1 MSVAAQPEQQSPDRG
16 QATPVATAVGA
27 APGGTLLASLARL
40 GPARLAVL
48 GVIALGLLGFFAL
61 LVLRAA
67 EPSRTLLFGGLDSA
81 DAQQI
86 VERLESLGVPYEL
99 SGAGDAIL
107 VPADQAL
114 RLRMTLAEEGLPSG
128 GVVGYELFDRSSTF
142 GQTDF
147 LSNVNLRRA
156 LEGEL
161 ARTIG
166 TIRSVRAARVHLVQP
181 DRSLFRRDQTPPSA
195 SIVVTMQGSQ
205 RLEPRQVQAIVDLVA
220 AAVPGLQPS
229 GVTVVDDRGNLL
241 ARGGEDGLGGL
252 AGGAEERRT
261 ALEEHTRGKII
272 QLLERTLGPGRVD
285 AQVSIELDL
294 QQVTTTAE
302 SFDPEGQVARSA
314 QTVEETSE
322 RSEPAANDTLT
333 VANNLP
339 TAAPAAGA
347 GPAARE
353 ASRRNEETIN
363 YEISRTVRSQTQ
375 APGAIRRMGIAVQ
388 VDGTYRPGD
397 DGQPVFQPLPAE
409 DLAQLE
415 ALVRSA
421 AGVNE
426 ERGDVVEIVS
436 RPFVA
441 PAATETAEP
450 GWIDLSSPLLVRAI
464 EIGGLALTALL
475 VALLVV
481 RPAINRLLALGAPAG
496 SGDPLTVIGPD
507 GRPLLVQAP
516 PGATIALDE
525 SGRPVIVR
533 QQPSGASIEPAAATV
548 EGETQTA
555 AAGGSTAGTVRIDN
569 VAGSVQASLVSD
581 VAALVDARPQ
591 DVVRTIRSW
600 LAES

>member
-1 MSVAAQPEQQSPDRG
+1 MSVAAQPEQESADRG
-16 QATPVATAVGA
+16 QPAPVASAVAA
-27 APGGTLLASLARL
+27 APGGGRLLASLARL

-48 GVIALGLLGFFAL
+48 GAIALGMLGFFAFL
-61 LVLRAA
+61 ILRAA
-67 EPSRTLLFGGLDSA
+67 EPARTLLFGGLAGA

-86 VERLESLGVPYEL
+86 VERLEALGVPYQL
-99 SGAGDAIL
+99 SGSGDAIL

-128 GVVGYELFDRSSTF
+128 GVVGYELFDRSSAF

-181 DRSLFRRDQTPPSA
+181 DRGLFRRDQTPPSA
-195 SIVVTMQGSQ
+195 SIVVSLQGSQ

-241 ARGGEDGLGGL
+241 ARGGEDALGGGL
-252 AGGAEERRT
+252 AGGAEERRA
-261 ALEEHTRGKII
+261 ALEEHTRGKIV

-302 SFDPEGQVARSA
+302 SFDPEGQVPRSS
-314 QTVEETSE
+314 QTVEESSE
-322 RSEPAANDTLT
+322 RTDPAANDTLT

-339 TAAPAAGA
+339 TAAPAAGT
-347 GPAARE
+347 GGGGRE

-375 APGAIRRMGIAVQ
+375 TPGAIKRMGIAVQ

-397 DGQPVFQPLPAE
+397 DGQPMFQPLPADE
-409 DLAQLE
+409 LAQLE

-421 AGVNE
+421 AGVSE

-441 PAATETAEP
+441 PPAAEPIEP
-450 GWIDLSSPLLVRAI
+450 GWLDLSSPLLARAI
-464 EIGGLALTALL
+464 EVGGLALTALI

-481 RPAINRLLALGAPAG
+481 RPAINRLLALGQPAATAAG
-496 SGDPLTVIGPD
+496 VAMLGPD

-516 PGATIALDE
+516 AGATIGIDE
-525 SGRPVIVR
+525 TGKPVVVR
-533 QQPSGASIEPAAATV
+533 QQLSTMPAEPTVAA
-548 EGETQTA
+548 GDGDTA
-555 AAGGSTAGTVRIDN
+555 APQAAGGTVRIEN
-569 VAGSVQASLVSD
+569 VAGGVQASLVSE
-581 VAALVDARPQ
+581 VAALVEARPQ
-591 DVVRTIRSW
+591 DVVRTMRSW

>member
-1 MSVAAQPEQQSPDRG
+1 MSVAAQPEQQSADRG
-16 QATPVATAVGA
+16 QAAPAANAVAAP
-27 APGGTLLASLARL
+27 PGGTLVASLARL

-48 GVIALGLLGFFAL
+48 GVIALAVLGFFAL

-67 EPSRTLLFGGLDSA
+67 EPPRTLLFGGLGSG
-81 DAQQI
+81 DAQRI

-99 SGAGDAIL
+99 SGSGDAIL

-147 LSNVNLRRA
+147 LANVNLRRA

-181 DRSLFRRDQTPPSA
+181 DRGLFRRDQTPPSA

-205 RLEPRQVQAIVDLVA
+205 RLEARQVQAIVDLVA

-252 AGGAEERRT
+252 AGGAEERRA

-302 SFDPEGQVARSA
+302 SFDPEGQVPRSA

-322 RSEPAANDTLT
+322 RTEPTGNDAVT

-339 TAAPAAGA
+339 TAAPAAGT

-375 APGAIRRMGIAVQ
+375 APGSIRRMGIAVQ
-388 VDGTYRPGD
+388 VDGTYRPGE

-441 PAATETAEP
+441 PAAAEPDEP
-450 GWIDLSSPLLVRAI
+450 GWIDLSSPLLMRAV

-481 RPAINRLLALGAPAG
+481 RPAVNRLLALGAPAAG
-496 SGDPLTVIGPD
+496 GGISLAAVGAD
-507 GRPLLVQAP
+507 GRPLVIQAA
-516 PGATIALDE
+516 PGAAIGLDE
-525 SGRPVIVR
+525 NGKPVIVR
-533 QQPSGASIEPAAATV
+533 QQLGVAAREFAGDSPQAESAAPGGTASTTV
-548 EGETQTA
+548 K
-555 AAGGSTAGTVRIDN
+555 IDN
-569 VAGSVQASLVSD
+569 VSGSVQASLVSD

-591 DVVRTIRSW
+591 DVVRTIRGW